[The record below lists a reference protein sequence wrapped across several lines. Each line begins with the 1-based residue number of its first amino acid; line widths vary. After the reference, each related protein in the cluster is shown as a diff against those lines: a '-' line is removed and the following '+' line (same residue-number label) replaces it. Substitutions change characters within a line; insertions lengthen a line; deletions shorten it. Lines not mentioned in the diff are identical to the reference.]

1 MKSPRGHLVV
11 TAAGAALGTVLF
23 LYAVDRVGVAPL
35 VDGIRRVGWGI
46 LLVLAIGGARFA
58 LRAQCWRLCLPRGVQ
73 LTFPHAFGA
82 YVAGDAVGNV
92 TPLGLLASEPTKV
105 LLTRRRMA
113 TMDSVAS
120 LTLEN
125 LLYTMSVLAMLA
137 FGLLLL
143 LGTVA
148 PSGPLRVIAVSA
160 LVAVTA
166 VAATAAMLL
175 RAPVDLSRPQRPG
188 WRARVVRL
196 RTEAGRFAATNPR
209 RVAGVLSLQVLF
221 HVLAV
226 AETFLILGWLMTS
239 ARPTLLQAVLFETI
253 NRLTIVVFK
262 FVPFRI
268 GVDEAAAG
276 AVAPLFAATAAAGVA
291 LAIVRKA
298 RLLFWSGIG
307 LAFLASHRL
316 ARTPSDPRAA

>member
-1 MKSPRGHLVV
+1 MRSPRGHLVV
-11 TAAGAALGTVLF
+11 TAVGAALGTVLL
-23 LYAVDRVGVAPL
+23 LYAVDRVGVAAL

-46 LLVLAIGGARFA
+46 VLVIAIGGARFA
-58 LRAQCWRLCLPRGVQ
+58 LRAQCWRLCLPRGVR
-73 LTFPHAFGA
+73 LTFPHAFTA

-105 LLTRRRMA
+105 LLSRRRMA

-166 VAATAAMLL
+166 VTATAAMML
-175 RAPVDLSRPQRPG
+175 RAPVASQAPRPG
-188 WRARVVRL
+188 WRARVVRV
-196 RTEAGRFAATNPR
+196 RTEVGRFAATNPR
-209 RVAGVLSLQVLF
+209 RVAGVLTLQVLF

-239 ARPTLLQAVLFETI
+239 APPTLLQAILFETI

-316 ARTPSDPRAA
+316 TKHPTEAGRES